1 MGMGLQQEQADVDEG
16 AILCFKKHRV
26 IVALIVFKYCYK
38 RWLAVVEQLQ
48 QQQQLGRGGEAA
60 LV

>member
-1 MGMGLQQEQADVDEG
+1 MFGILQ
-16 AILCFKKHRV
+16 V

-60 LV
+60 WVEEYVCAFLSGTRQWK